1 MCTPFAAPP
10 TGKNGT
16 MQAPSVTLQ
25 CYYPR
30 MFSGGDYEEVA
41 RWLWNFLAAHA
52 KRENLRAEVDL
63 EAGEEREG
71 KSYAARVR
79 LGGKVSPPIEFEF
92 AEVARNRGSLG
103 WCATLAARVREVV
116 RDLGAAAA

>member
-1 MCTPFAAPP
+1 
-10 TGKNGT
+10 
-16 MQAPSVTLQ
+16 
-25 CYYPR
+25 
-30 MFSGGDYEEVA
+30 MFSGGTYDEVA

-52 KRENLRAEVDL
+52 KRENVRAEVEL
-63 EAGEEREG
+63 QAGEEREG

-79 LGGKVSPPIEFEF
+79 VGEKLSALIEFEF
-92 AEVARNRGSLG
+92 AEVARNRGTLE